1 MISFFLFEK
10 FNTFLYTKSQPQFTY
25 FSLLPAPPS
34 PLEPFLA
41 VRTLFFLSGCLVR
54 LIEGLW
60 GLCLVLLD
68 LVLLC
73 LVALGFLTQGVGY
86 SLGCFNM
93 IHKHWDSQ
101 AKNPQFPASRNL
113 WVMSAYLPHPTII
126 ARTTVP
132 MVIAFCTVS
141 VSVSIVATSTVPPLQ
156 TVKRLYSIV
165 PFPFQ
170 MVFFSTKI
178 NLFIY
183 CLSTKAFSFPSL
195 EERISNGATQINSG
209 QPTHPGV
216 CQKCYLLGFPDTWSS
231 NIGVK
236 KRSS

>member
-1 MISFFLFEK
+1 MFWCSGL
-10 FNTFLYTKSQPQFTY
+10 FNTGSWIQ
-25 FSLLPAPPS
+25 SWLL
-34 PLEPFLA
+34 
-41 VRTLFFLSGCLVR
+41 
-54 LIEGLW
+54 
-60 GLCLVLLD
+60 
-68 LVLLC
+68 
-73 LVALGFLTQGVGY
+73 QY
-86 SLGCFNM
+86 
-93 IHKHWDSQ
+93 DSQ
-101 AKNPQFPASRNL
+101 ALRISGKTPFPASRNL

-156 TVKRLYSIV
+156 TVKHLYSM
-165 PFPFQ
+165 FLFHFR
-170 MVFFSTKI
+170 FFSTKI

-183 CLSTKAFSFPSL
+183 CLSIKAFSFPSQ

-216 CQKCYLLGFPDTWSS
+216 CQTCYLLGFPDTWSS
-231 NIGVK
+231 NTRVR